1 MDEPTI
7 LGFAAVSLAVIAVP
21 GPSVVFAV
29 NRAIASGRRIAL
41 LTLLGNA
48 AGLFVQV
55 IFVAAGL
62 GLIVTGSDRAYAL
75 LKLLGAAYLIW
86 LGASAIR
93 HRHHAAQALWADA
106 PSPTSRP
113 WREGFVIGLTNPKSA
128 VLLAALLPQYADRGT
143 GLMAVQMAAL
153 GGLFCLIAIASDGL
167 WVTLAA
173 SCRGWF
179 TRDPR
184 RLGWAAAAGGLV
196 MVTLGL
202 ALLAS

>member
-1 MDEPTI
+1 MDQPTI
-7 LGFAAVSLAVIAVP
+7 LGFAAVSFAVIAVP

-29 NRAIASGRRIAL
+29 NRAIAAGRRVAL
-41 LTLLGNA
+41 LTVLGNA
-48 AGLFVQV
+48 TGLFVQV
-55 IFVAAGL
+55 VVVAAGL
-62 GLIVTGSDRAYAL
+62 GLIVTGSDQAYAVL
-75 LKLLGAAYLIW
+75 EVAGAAYLVW
-86 LGASAIR
+86 LGISAIR
-93 HRHHAAQALWADA
+93 HRHHAAQAARADA
-106 PSPTSRP
+106 PSPTARP

-128 VLLAALLPQYADRGT
+128 VLLAALLPRYADPEA

-167 WVTLAA
+167 WATLAA

-184 RLGWAAAAGGLV
+184 RLSWAVAGGGLV

-202 ALLAS
+202 ALLSS